1 MYSHPRKLVKIFP
14 FENEPAAYVRFSLPG
29 TTVKMSN
36 KSGEYKSQT
45 QYAFSVA
52 EEKPKVIEPDPEAI
66 IEDPPKKSDSD
77 LKPKVFGNYRV
88 YFGHIIY

>member
-1 MYSHPRKLVKIFP
+1 LYSHPRKLVKIFP
-14 FENEPAAYVRFSLPG
+14 FEKRAQLTSDFHYPEHQS
-29 TTVKMSN
+29 KMSN

-88 YFGHIIY
+88 HFGHIIY